1 MENKKQRNIFKI
13 IFNYILVLIISIA
26 LIVYS
31 LMNIFGN
38 TIFNKDYILKKL
50 KESNYYANLVEY
62 VNDSFENYIHQSG
75 LDEEV
80 LKDIVTESKIKEDT
94 EIILSNIYDGT
105 SKEINTDAIREK
117 LISNISDSIDGR
129 SFTQTEEKAIN
140 SFADTICS
148 TYKDALSH
156 TKYEQKIHSLY
167 EEAINYKKLL
177 DKICLIATGIS
188 TVLIIIINTK
198 EKHVTLEKLGISV
211 LTTGL
216 CLAMLYTYIT
226 VKIDISG
233 ITILSDMISKVV
245 VIVISEL
252 LKDVLKMGISFGI
265 IGTLGCIIGAFL
277 GIKNEE

>member
-1 MENKKQRNIFKI
+1 MHKNNKIPKETLGEKIKDKASEFK
-13 IFNYILVLIISIA
+13 
-26 LIVYS
+26 
-31 LMNIFGN
+31 
-38 TIFNKDYILKKL
+38 
-50 KESNYYANLVEY
+50 
-62 VNDSFENYIHQSG
+62 
-75 LDEEV
+75 EE
-80 LKDIVTESKIKEDT
+80 IKEDT

-198 EKHVTLEKLGISV
+198 AIRRRGRWRIK
-211 LTTGL
+211 
-216 CLAMLYTYIT
+216 
-226 VKIDISG
+226 KIRMSR
-233 ITILSDMISKVV
+233 
-245 VIVISEL
+245 
-252 LKDVLKMGISFGI
+252 
-265 IGTLGCIIGAFL
+265 
-277 GIKNEE
+277 N